1 MVVIKGNEKKL
12 DKRINPVNVKM
23 SAKSKKKLRR
33 PQDNQ
38 PIATVA
44 V

>member
-1 MVVIKGNEKKL
+1 MVVIKGKEKKL
-12 DKRINPVNVKM
+12 KKPMPLLKGM

-33 PQDNQ
+33 PQDTQ

>member
-1 MVVIKGNEKKL
+1 MVVIKRKEKKL
-12 DKRINPVNVKM
+12 NKPMSSLKAKM
-23 SAKSKKKLRR
+23 SEKSKKKLRR
-33 PQDNQ
+33 PQDVQ